1 METELREIATS
12 DWGFDEDGDTCIE
25 ESITIIGGTQEVP
38 IYIEEKKK
46 KYKFRAECI
55 ADVMLFL
62 KSSKDFTMNFTL
74 EFSNELPDAT
84 CTIETTAT
92 IEDLDYIL
100 SGIVDSHV
108 MRETIKPELEYTG
121 DR

>member
-1 METELREIATS
+1 MHSKILTEFGF
-12 DWGFDEDGDTCIE
+12 GFDESGDTCVE
-25 ESITIIGGTQEVP
+25 EYKVN
-38 IYIEEKKK
+38 

-62 KSSKDFTMNFTL
+62 KSSKPFSINFTL
-74 EFSNELPDAT
+74 EFSNELPDVT

-92 IEDLDYIL
+92 LEDLGYIFDE
-100 SGIVDSHV
+100 IVDSHV

-121 DR
+121 DREVTA

>member
-1 METELREIATS
+1 
-12 DWGFDEDGDTCIE
+12 
-25 ESITIIGGTQEVP
+25 
-38 IYIEEKKK
+38 
-46 KYKFRAECI
+46 
-55 ADVMLFL
+55 MLFL